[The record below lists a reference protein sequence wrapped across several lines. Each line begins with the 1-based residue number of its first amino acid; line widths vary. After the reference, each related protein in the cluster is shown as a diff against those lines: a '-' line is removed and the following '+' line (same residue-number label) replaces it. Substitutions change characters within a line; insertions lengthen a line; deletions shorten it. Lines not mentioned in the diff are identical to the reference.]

1 MVVLAGLREHLQA
14 NASMGAHRLSPPP
27 PPAAVDEEDGR
38 AEGAQAERPEPGGRI
53 EAREGAALVVDAHG
67 HERRAVAQRELQG

>member
-27 PPAAVDEEDGR
+27 PAAVDEEDGR
-38 AEGAQAERPEPGGRI
+38 AEGAQAERLEPGGRVK
-53 EAREGAALVVDAHG
+53 AREGAALVVDAHG